1 MPDETR
7 PHAEGVII
15 LDRSGRIA
23 FASGVGT
30 NERLQAIAT
39 DPKKRAEAET
49 RRLISVNVEGERLAI
64 VALPYAD
71 GMILAISKI
80 PDAVFEFISA
90 VDFAYDIVRHLVSD
104 PFDAMTVVDSEAR
117 ITFISPVHE
126 SFFGMDHGEAI
137 GKPVNRVIENTALDR
152 VVKSG
157 KAEVGKLQRMRGSER
172 VVSRVP
178 ILRNG
183 HVVGAVGRVMFKG
196 PEQLEALS
204 RRLHILER
212 EVEFYRR
219 EAKALRQRSYR
230 IDSIIGESPAIQR
243 LKSEIAKVAPLDVS
257 VLIRGESGTG
267 KELIAQALHGLSQ
280 RREGPYIPVN
290 AAALPANLVES
301 ELFGYEAG
309 SFTGADR
316 KGRKG
321 KFELAAAGTIFLDEI
336 GDMPLEVQAKLL
348 RVLQDRLVERVG
360 GNQAREVDFGL
371 IAATNRDLQTLVRDE
386 KFRLD
391 LYYRISPIV
400 LEVPALRQR
409 LEDIPLLVSHFL
421 REFCE
426 RHRRPVPDVAPEA
439 FDRLYAMSWP
449 GNVRQLRH
457 EVERAAI
464 FAEGNRIERD
474 DFNRYNDLIVLP
486 QSPVSA
492 PFKMSANTRE
502 TLQEAVERME
512 DELIRDAMKRNA
524 GNKKRVAEELGISRS
539 YLYKRL
545 GLVQAESTDPH

>member
-1 MPDETR
+1 MADETR

-15 LDRSGRIA
+15 LDRSGGIA

-30 NERLQAIAT
+30 NERLRAVAT
-39 DPKKRAEAET
+39 DPRKRAEAEA
-49 RRLISVNVEGERLAI
+49 RRLISVNVDGNMLAI
-64 VALPYAD
+64 AALPYAD
-71 GMILAISKI
+71 GMILVISKI

-117 ITFISPVHE
+117 ITFISPIHE
-126 SFFGMDHGEAI
+126 SFFGMEHGEAI
-137 GKPVNRVIENTALDR
+137 GRPVNRVIENTALDR

-157 KAEVGKLQRMRGSER
+157 KAEVGQLQRMRGSER

-178 ILRNG
+178 ILRG
-183 HVVGAVGRVMFKG
+183 GRVVGAVGRVMFKG

-204 RRLHILER
+204 RRLHVLER

-230 IDSIIGESPAIQR
+230 VDGIIGESPAIRR

-267 KELIAQALHGLSQ
+267 KELIAQALHGLST
-280 RREGPYIPVN
+280 RRDGPYVPVN

-348 RVLQDRLVERVG
+348 RVLQDRLVERIG
-360 GNQAREVDFGL
+360 GNQAREADFRL

-400 LEVPALRQR
+400 LEVPSLRQR

-426 RHRRPVPDVAPEA
+426 RHRRHVPDVAPQA
-439 FDRLYAMSWP
+439 LDHLCSMSWP

-464 FAEGNRIERD
+464 FAEGSRIERD
-474 DFNRYNDLIVLP
+474 DFNRYDDMIVYP
-486 QSPVSA
+486 QSLVSA
-492 PFKMSANTRE
+492 PIKVSANSGE
-502 TLQEAVERME
+502 TLQEAVERVE

-545 GLVQAESTDPH
+545 GVVQA